1 MDKKQTNTMQNV
13 QAPARALLGMSEKGT
28 DKQNQQRTKYC
39 LTRSTLLLQAGET
52 SLH

>member
-13 QAPARALLGMSEKGT
+13 QAPASALLGMSEKGT
-28 DKQNQQRTKYC
+28 DKQNQRTKYG